1 MSDTFSGSYQEG
13 KSTGGTVFL
22 EAVASVSDAFFLAAS
37 DSDDTVGGV
46 SAGARSPGSSVSPSS
61 SSS

>member
-1 MSDTFSGSYQEG
+1 M
-13 KSTGGTVFL
+13 FL